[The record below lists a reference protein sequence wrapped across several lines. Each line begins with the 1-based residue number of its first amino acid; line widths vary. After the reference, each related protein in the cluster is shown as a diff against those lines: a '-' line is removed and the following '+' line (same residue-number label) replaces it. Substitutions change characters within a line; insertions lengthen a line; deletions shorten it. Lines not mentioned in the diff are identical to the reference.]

1 MFKIKNEY
9 ELELQTPKTMKLFG
23 SSKILI
29 DKTENGENVPS
40 LQVVKVVLVRCNLTE
55 NQCQKESEIDILLH
69 QINLIS
75 NVLLFYRTN
84 NKKVC

>member
-40 LQVVKVVLVRCNLTE
+40 LQVVKEVLVRFNLTE
-55 NQCQKESEIDILLH
+55 NQRQKESEIDILLH

-75 NVLLFYRTN
+75 NVLLFYRTS
-84 NKKVC
+84 NKKIC